1 MQFRHSRR
9 WPGVEPRFFAR
20 HLARNLLPTP
30 SCPALLAA
38 VDSPVLTALPAW
50 VAHLCAPATGPA
62 THTAAA
68 CESPVRRPIAA
79 NCNPSSDPQL
89 VACLPNS
96 NADTSFLASFA
107 APWGVFCCLILGG
120 HSTAMPAQGILPIDP
135 PPNLPLLD
143 RAASETPQN
152 RAGVRKHSAVPEL
165 QCKRV
170 HAREHGCLEI
180 WVERLVGA
188 SQIDALLSSRP

>member
-30 SCPALLAA
+30 SCPAPLAA

-79 NCNPSSDPQL
+79 NCKPSSDPQL

-96 NADTSFLASFA
+96 NADTSSLASFA
-107 APWGVFCCLILGG
+107 APWGVFRCLILGG
-120 HSTAMPAQGILPIDP
+120 HSRRDADSGNSTQRPSPTPRFLDCTVSEKLRTRVALEHFPCSPRTAGGNRCMP
-135 PPNLPLLD
+135 
-143 RAASETPQN
+143 E
-152 RAGVRKHSAVPEL
+152 
-165 QCKRV
+165 
-170 HAREHGCLEI
+170 EHDCL
-180 WVERLVGA
+180 
-188 SQIDALLSSRP
+188 

>member
-120 HSTAMPAQGILPIDP
+120 HSNRDGDSGNSTDGFSVKTASITARCGRKDARPATGDNCNDDSKRETQRGYPQDH
-135 PPNLPLLD
+135 
-143 RAASETPQN
+143 AAPGW
-152 RAGVRKHSAVPEL
+152 R
-165 QCKRV
+165 
-170 HAREHGCLEI
+170 
-180 WVERLVGA
+180 
-188 SQIDALLSSRP
+188 

>member
-38 VDSPVLTALPAW
+38 VDTPVLTALPAW

-79 NCNPSSDPQL
+79 NCKPSSDPQL

-96 NADTSFLASFA
+96 NADTSSLASFA
-107 APWGVFCCLILGG
+107 APWGVFRCLILGG
-120 HSTAMPAQGILPIDP
+120 HSICDADTRYSPTKRGSFLVAGRARCPALPP
-135 PPNLPLLD
+135 S
-143 RAASETPQN
+143 RAF
-152 RAGVRKHSAVPEL
+152 
-165 QCKRV
+165 
-170 HAREHGCLEI
+170 
-180 WVERLVGA
+180 
-188 SQIDALLSSRP
+188 

>member
-30 SCPALLAA
+30 SCPAPLAA

-79 NCNPSSDPQL
+79 NCKPSSDPQL

-96 NADTSFLASFA
+96 NADTSSLASFA
-107 APWGVFCCLILGG
+107 APWGVFRCLILGG
-120 HSTAMPAQGILPIDP
+120 HSSAGNILGIS
-135 PPNLPLLD
+135 PLRGRIPLSRD
-143 RAASETPQN
+143 SSPTVEMTLLGER
-152 RAGVRKHSAVPEL
+152 RKADQFAEDEPKFSFFTKFAW
-165 QCKRV
+165 
-170 HAREHGCLEI
+170 AT
-180 WVERLVGA
+180 
-188 SQIDALLSSRP
+188 